1 MRCSCHVCDT
11 YMNQSEGLELG
22 CVCPNC
28 GYRCKACL
36 GTDSVISRDS
46 LKHIR
51 DNPVIMQDILNSFDD
66 PDDDFDPDA
75 EFYRDFDPYEDHSR
89 WDG

>member
-11 YMNQSEGLELG
+11 YMAQSEGLELG

-36 GTDSVISRDS
+36 GTDSVISREG
-46 LKHIR
+46 LKGLANNPAIMR
-51 DNPVIMQDILNSFDD
+51 DIMSSFD
-66 PDDDFDPDA
+66 PESPPEQVDA
-75 EFYRDFDPYEDHSR
+75 PEAEHTH
-89 WDG
+89 WDRYH

>member
-11 YMNQSEGLELG
+11 YMVQSEGLELG

-36 GTDSVISRDS
+36 GTDSVVSRDG
-46 LKHIR
+46 LKR
-51 DNPVIMQDILNSFDD
+51 LADDARLMADILSAFDD
-66 PDDDFDPDA
+66 PDDAPEIDPSPDKWG
-75 EFYRDFDPYEDHSR
+75 EDQ
-89 WDG
+89 WTD

>member
-36 GTDSVISRDS
+36 GTNSVVSRDA
-46 LKHIR
+46 LKDLVNDPTLMR
-51 DNPVIMQDILNSFDD
+51 DIFTSFEDEEPPEIDPSPDKWGDD
-66 PDDDFDPDA
+66 QWTD
-75 EFYRDFDPYEDHSR
+75 
-89 WDG
+89 

>member
-36 GTDSVISRDS
+36 GTDSVVSREG
-46 LKHIR
+46 LKAIT
-51 DNPVIMQDILNSFDD
+51 DNPLIMQDLAASFDD
-66 PDDDFDPDA
+66 FDDEIDPDA
-75 EFYRDFDPYEDHSR
+75 EFYRGFDPYADHSR
-89 WDG
+89 WEG

>member
-22 CVCPNC
+22 CVCPSC

-36 GTDSVISRDS
+36 GTNSVISRDD
-46 LKHIR
+46 LKNLVNNDLLMREIFT
-51 DNPVIMQDILNSFDD
+51 SFDAQED
-66 PDDDFDPDA
+66 APETDQSPDKWGDDQWTD
-75 EFYRDFDPYEDHSR
+75 
-89 WDG
+89 

>member
-11 YMNQSEGLELG
+11 YMVHSEGLELG
-22 CVCPNC
+22 CVCPEC

-46 LKHIR
+46 LKGIA
-51 DNPVIMQDILNSFDD
+51 DNPTIMRDIMTSFDPEAPAEA
-66 PDDDFDPDA
+66 PDEP
-75 EFYRDFDPYEDHSR
+75 EGEHNH
-89 WDG
+89 WDRYF

>member
-11 YMNQSEGLELG
+11 YMTHSEGLELG

-36 GTDSVISRDS
+36 GTDSVVSREA
-46 LKHIR
+46 LAGLR
-51 DNPVIMQDILNSFDD
+51 DNPILMRDILSSFDAPED
-66 PDDDFDPDA
+66 GADDWDGDA
-75 EFYRDFDPYEDHSR
+75 SR

>member
-36 GTDSVISRDS
+36 GTDSVVSREG
-46 LKHIR
+46 LK
-51 DNPVIMQDILNSFDD
+51 DLVFNTQLMQDIFSSFDD
-66 PDDDFDPDA
+66 PDEGPEKDPSPDKWGDDQWTD
-75 EFYRDFDPYEDHSR
+75 
-89 WDG
+89 

>member
-36 GTDSVISRDS
+36 GTDSVVSREG
-46 LKHIR
+46 LK
-51 DNPVIMQDILNSFDD
+51 DLVFNTQLMQDIFTAFDD
-66 PDDDFDPDA
+66 PDEGPERDPSPDKWGDDQWTD
-75 EFYRDFDPYEDHSR
+75 
-89 WDG
+89 

>member
-36 GTDSVISRDS
+36 GTNSVVSRDA
-46 LKHIR
+46 LKDLASDPALMR
-51 DNPVIMQDILNSFDD
+51 DIFTSFDD
-66 PDDDFDPDA
+66 DDPPEIDESPDKWGDDQWTD
-75 EFYRDFDPYEDHSR
+75 
-89 WDG
+89 

>member
-1 MRCSCHVCDT
+1 MRCSCHMCDT

-36 GTDSVISRDS
+36 GTDSVVSREG
-46 LKHIR
+46 LK
-51 DNPVIMQDILNSFDD
+51 DLVFNAQLMQDIFTSFDD
-66 PDDDFDPDA
+66 PDEGPEKDPSPDKWGDDQWTD
-75 EFYRDFDPYEDHSR
+75 
-89 WDG
+89 

>member
-36 GTDSVISRDS
+36 GTDSVVSREGLKDLQFNAALMREIFASFDGDDISREIDES
-46 LKHIR
+46 
-51 DNPVIMQDILNSFDD
+51 
-66 PDDDFDPDA
+66 PDKWGD
-75 EFYRDFDPYEDHSR
+75 EQWED
-89 WDG
+89 